1 MKLCINYEGFARM
14 LNCRIPVERDYKTEI
29 KQESEINS
37 GFYKLRDYTS
47 KLDTTCKQKAS

>member
-1 MKLCINYEGFARM
+1 M
-14 LNCRIPVERDYKTEI
+14 LNSRIPVERDYKTEI
-29 KQESEINS
+29 TQESEINS